1 MIETLLSQSEL
12 EAVRRKFPR
21 ALRRRETIKL
31 LSVLN
36 VRVRKARTLIEGD
49 DAPLQP
55 LAGRTPKEWSRERII
70 EQFNCEI

>member
-1 MIETLLSQSEL
+1 MNETLLSLSEL

-31 LSVLN
+31 LNVLH
-36 VRVRKARTLIEGD
+36 VRTRKARTLIEGE

-55 LAGRTPKEWSRERII
+55 LPGRAPKEWSRERII
-70 EQFNCEI
+70 EQFNCPI